1 MMIRRRRKVFRLEMV
16 NSFKET
22 PCKGIKKSD
31 HQQTS
36 FEKEF
41 AGGRSNGRNSCG
53 PGTSGDR

>member
-1 MMIRRRRKVFRLEMV
+1 MREALSLEKV

-22 PCKGIKKSD
+22 PCMGIKKSD

-36 FEKEF
+36 FEEKF
-41 AGGRSNGRNSCG
+41 AGGRSNGRKSCG

>member
-1 MMIRRRRKVFRLEMV
+1 MREALRLEKV

-22 PCKGIKKSD
+22 PCMGIKKSD

-36 FEKEF
+36 FEEKF
-41 AGGRSNGRNSCG
+41 AGGRSNGRKSCG

>member
-1 MMIRRRRKVFRLEMV
+1 LRLEKV

-22 PCKGIKKSD
+22 PCMGIKKSD

-36 FEKEF
+36 FEEKF
-41 AGGRSNGRNSCG
+41 AGGRSNGRKSCG